1 MVVFFNRL
9 TGVAVPVEGV
19 YQVVVEFFIKR
30 LYPYCCLADGCY
42 SGKILFLVSS
52 STVL

>member
-30 LYPYCCLADGCY
+30 LYPYCWQMDV
-42 SGKILFLVSS
+42 ILEKSSFLVSS

>member
-30 LYPYCCLADGCY
+30 LYPTAVWQMDV
-42 SGKILFLVSS
+42 ILEKSSFLVSS

>member
-19 YQVVVEFFIKR
+19 YQVVVEFFIKGSI
-30 LYPYCCLADGCY
+30 PTAVWQMDV
-42 SGKILFLVSS
+42 ILENPPF
-52 STVL
+52 